1 VRLVEE
7 ICVLD
12 QLRGGRLEVGVGR
25 GIVPFELMYAGV
37 DPNKAKTMFEESLK
51 AIVAGLTHD
60 TLTHEGEFYHYRDV
74 PMQMRPLQKPHPPF
88 WYPTHAPESV
98 ATIAARGMN
107 VIMVGPDQRI
117 RELDKVYHEQ

>member
-1 VRLVEE
+1 VAQRTRRIHFRPLCSLLPLYTPVRLVEE

-12 QLRGGRLEVGVGR
+12 HLRGGRLEVCVGR

-74 PMQMRPLQKPHPPF
+74 PMQMRPL
-88 WYPTHAPESV
+88 
-98 ATIAARGMN
+98 
-107 VIMVGPDQRI
+107 
-117 RELDKVYHEQ
+117 REFRSD